1 MNISIRYG
9 ITLALLLSA
18 TGFPNYSGA
27 YQEAPDA
34 ESVVVKGQVTFKGNV
49 PQPKSVQVVRD
60 QAFCGESVLDD
71 SLLVEGQ
78 SKGVAHVVVNLKEIA
93 RGKAI
98 PKKARLKIDNLKC
111 RFEPSVSLGMKGSVL
126 EIQSSDPIL
135 HNTHILQ
142 NKQTFLNV
150 ALPPGGRTIR
160 KTLSQPGRLTVRCDA
175 HEFMRASIHIF
186 DHPYYTS
193 TDDMGNFELT
203 GVPPGTYT
211 LQFWHQTL
219 GMKELSITVKKAASL
234 VVNVSFP

>member
-1 MNISIRYG
+1 MNVSSHYWM
-9 ITLALLLSA
+9 TLALLLGA
-18 TGFPNYSGA
+18 AGIPNYSVA
-27 YQEAPDA
+27 YQEVPDA
-34 ESVVVKGQVTFKGNV
+34 ENVIVKGQVTFKGKA
-49 PQPKSVQVVRD
+49 PQAQPIQVIRD
-60 QAFCGESVLDD
+60 QAFCGQSVIDD
-71 SLLVEGQ
+71 SLLIDGQ
-78 SKGVAHVVVNLKEIA
+78 SMGIAHIVVNLKEIT
-93 RGKAI
+93 RGTAI
-98 PKKARLKIDNLKC
+98 PNKAGLKIDNQKC

-142 NKQTFLNV
+142 NQQTFLNV

-186 DHPYYTS
+186 NHPYYTS
-193 TDDMGNFELT
+193 TNDMGYFELT

-211 LQFWHQTL
+211 LQLWHQTL
-219 GMKELSITVKKAASL
+219 GMKERSITVKKATPL